1 MSFWNG
7 PPARIIDR
15 KAGMNLFDVI
25 SPERVMILESASK
38 AGVLRELTN
47 LLTATGI
54 VANPGELERLILE
67 REALMSTG
75 IGLGIAV
82 PHARIAGLSTSC
94 IAFGISPEGIRDYE
108 SIDGSPVRIVAMII
122 TGTQRQREYIELLS
136 SLARL
141 FKDEST
147 RERVLSA
154 RTTKELWETLM
165 HEQSGLLA

>member
-1 MSFWNG
+1 M
-7 PPARIIDR
+7 D
-15 KAGMNLFDVI
+15 LFDVM
-25 SPERVMILESASK
+25 SPERVRILEGGSKSA
-38 AGVLRELTN
+38 VLAEMTSMLA
-47 LLTATGI
+47 ATGA
-54 VANPGELERLILE
+54 VPSGAELERLIQE

-82 PHARIAGLSTSC
+82 PHARIQGLQVSC
-94 IAFGISPEGIRDYE
+94 IALGTSPEGIPDYE

-141 FKDEST
+141 FKDEAV

-154 RTTKELWETLM
+154 RTSKELWEILM
-165 HEQSGLLA
+165 HERSGLLS

>member
-1 MSFWNG
+1 
-7 PPARIIDR
+7 
-15 KAGMNLFDVI
+15 MNLFDVI